1 MYDNDPALQA
11 LRRAAANPVSRWP
24 SPTNTGDGQNR
35 LVPEAWPI
43 LKPRFLFKRS
53 DTAFTVGSCFARN
66 IERYLDQF
74 GLKVPMLD
82 FTLPEGELEE
92 NRPQAIM
99 NKYTPPSIYQEFK
112 RTADLFDATPEE
124 RKTHFAELMLEVSG
138 GVVDLELGG
147 RTPVTM
153 ERALARR
160 EEVFQLFKH
169 AFTADV
175 VVITL
180 GLIECWWDNQGNR
193 YVHPMPPIKELGRK
207 NERFVFRQLH
217 YQEAYDYIAK
227 TIELVKERGRE
238 DARILITTSPVPLN
252 ATFTDQD
259 VLLANTY
266 SKSMLRTVAGEIY
279 RAYPHVDYFSSYE
292 SVTLTHTP
300 NVWNKDLIHVSDAFV
315 GKIVDNL
322 LKNYLP
328 DSAPSDAESVGR
340 AVGLLK
346 MQDYQGAL
354 ALLDGLTDTSARV
367 NALRA
372 LARLECGDK
381 KALPDLQKA
390 VPTAD
395 LHGEEFTLISRKL
408 IESGAQADAAN
419 VLARAV
425 ESDEIGQAEKVGL
438 LLKLARLRRGLKDK
452 TGVQAALAEAERI
465 APKRMSVM
473 REAATQAI
481 AARNPERAIHY
492 LDSVIAAPRFRTLKP
507 EVKEQLMAARRV
519 QAKKMAGKSAG

>member
-11 LRRAAANPVSRWP
+11 LRRAASNPASRWP
-24 SPTNTGDGQNR
+24 SPTNTGEGPSR
-35 LVPEAWPI
+35 LVPEAWPV
-43 LKPRFLFKRS
+43 LKPRFLLKRS

-112 RTADLFDATPEE
+112 RTADLFDATPEV
-124 RKTHFAELMLEVSG
+124 RKAHFAELMLEVSG

-175 VVITL
+175 VIITL
-180 GLIECWWDNQGNR
+180 GLIECWWDTERNA

-207 NERFVFRQLH
+207 NARFVFRQLR
-217 YQEAYDYIAK
+217 YQEAHDYIRK

-238 DARILITTSPVPLN
+238 DTRILITTSPVPLN
-252 ATFTDQD
+252 ATFTDAD

-279 RAYPHVDYFSSYE
+279 REFPHVDYFPSYE
-292 SVTLTHTP
+292 SVTLTRTD

-322 LKNYLP
+322 LRAYLP
-328 DSAPSDAESVGR
+328 EGAPTDEESLGR
-340 AVGLLK
+340 AVALLK
-346 MQDYQGAL
+346 MHDHQAAL
-354 ALLDGLTDTSARV
+354 TLLEGLTEISPRV

-372 LARLECGDK
+372 FARLECGDK
-381 KALPDLQKA
+381 KALPELQKA
-390 VPTAD
+390 VPAAD
-395 LHGEEFTLISRKL
+395 LHGEEFVLISRKFV
-408 IESGAQADAAN
+408 ECGAQADAAN
-419 VLARAV
+419 LLARAV

-438 LLKLARLRRGLKDK
+438 LLRLARLRRGLKDK

-481 AARNPERAIHY
+481 AAKDPGRAVHY
-492 LDSVIAAPRFRTLKP
+492 LDLVIAAPRFRTLKS
-507 EVKEQLMAARRV
+507 EVKEQLMAARKV
-519 QAKKMAGKSAG
+519 QAKRMAKQAE